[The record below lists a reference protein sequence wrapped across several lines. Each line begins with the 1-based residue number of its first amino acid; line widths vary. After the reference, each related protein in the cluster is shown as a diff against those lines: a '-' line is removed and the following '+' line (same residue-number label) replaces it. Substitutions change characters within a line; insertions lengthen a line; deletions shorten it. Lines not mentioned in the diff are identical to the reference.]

1 MAKQKMVELTTIWKD
16 RGIPKSLKVEI
27 LKCLIWASCT
37 VRKRSLDPKKRRG
50 KQTGSRRNVVLQT
63 CPRRAFGTKTNATK
77 NQQNRRR
84 LSYVGHANRNTKT
97 ELMTTVL
104 QGKLEAKRNSGRPP
118 TSYIN
123 NIKSASGLK
132 LHEFV
137 WKSRDRRL
145 WLSTVAS
152 SGAPTDES
160 GDRDR

>member
-1 MAKQKMVELTTIWKD
+1 
-16 RGIPKSLKVEI
+16 
-27 LKCLIWASCT
+27 
-37 VRKRSLDPKKRRG
+37 
-50 KQTGSRRNVVLQT
+50 
-63 CPRRAFGTKTNATK
+63 
-77 NQQNRRR
+77 
-84 LSYVGHANRNTKT
+84 
-97 ELMTTVL
+97 MTTVL

-160 GDRDR
+160 GDRDRWGDLQKHIEAFNSSGLYGQKKWISLTIGLLHSVWCLDRGKKYFFKKSLKFTVCRGKNGAKTAQNHDFWVKLWFFKLLTVKSLLFLPYKIFIAFL